1 MESRTPRGRILIA
14 EDNADIAM
22 IIREALC
29 EKGYEAISTGTV
41 AESKRLLSM
50 HFFDLA
56 VVDLG
61 LEDGSGEEVCRHI
74 RGGSRNN
81 AMPVIML
88 TGAKTTD
95 DMARGIEA
103 GADYYLTKP
112 IPAAELLMWVRSLLR
127 RVHQDWDRGT
137 TIGVP
142 GLRINPDIR
151 TVWCDRKV
159 VRGLTAKE
167 FDLLLE
173 LARVHPKGL
182 SQRELFHRV
191 WGRAEVTNTLAVH
204 VQGLRRKLGLKGGS
218 HIVTTPDGY
227 RLE

>member
-1 MESRTPRGRILIA
+1 MSEPAVRGRILIA
-14 EDNADIAM
+14 EDNPEIAM
-22 IIREALC
+22 IIRETLV
-29 EKGYEAISTGTV
+29 EKGYEAVTTETV
-41 AESKRLLSM
+41 AEAKRLLNA

-61 LEDGSGEEVCRHI
+61 LMDGSGEDVCRHA
-74 RGGSRNN
+74 REATRTA
-81 AMPVIML
+81 AMPIIML
-88 TGAKTTD
+88 TGAGGVE

-112 IPAAELLMWVRSLLR
+112 IPAAELLLWVRSLLR

-151 TVWCDRKV
+151 TVWCDRKI

-173 LARVHPKGL
+173 LARAYPKPL

-191 WGRAEVTNTLAVH
+191 WGRAEVSNTLAVH

-218 HIVTTPDGY
+218 HVVTTPDGY